1 VSSFSEPRRRPLNC
15 QPLQK
20 SLQCSPLRQWV
31 SCQCVASP
39 LSPRPPTLID
49 VAWQITF
56 RAVYPVAGVWW
67 QLRRSRHEGALVAV
81 HVGRS
86 VLLVR
91 SSYRSEWN
99 FPGGSIHRRET
110 PEVAARRELAEE
122 VGLTAYRLHSAGQV
136 CGLWDGQRDRVHVFE
151 MRLERLPQLQ
161 FDNREIVDA
170 RLASVSELSGLALTG
185 AVVAYLRRRP
195 IG

>member
-1 VSSFSEPRRRPLNC
+1 MGKLSIHAEPAIDASAHAYRYCMAERFPDRLSYC
-15 QPLQK
+15 LYM
-20 SLQCSPLRQWV
+20 
-31 SCQCVASP
+31 VA
-39 LSPRPPTLID
+39 
-49 VAWQITF
+49 V
-56 RAVYPVAGVWW
+56 V
-67 QLRRSRHEGALVAV
+67 RRSRHEGALVAV

-122 VGLTAYRLHSAGQV
+122 VGLTAYRLHSAGHV
-136 CGLWDGQRDRVHVFE
+136 CGLWDGQRDRVHFFE

-161 FDNREIVDA
+161 LDNREIVDA
-170 RLASVSELSGLALTG
+170 RLVSVNELSGLALTG
-185 AVVAYLRRRP
+185 PVLAYLRRRSM
-195 IG
+195 G